1 MNNNLT
7 ILITGCA
14 GFIGAALT
22 KKFLSL
28 NYKVVGIDNI
38 NDYYDQNLKF
48 SRLNEIHTYAKE
60 KKCLWKFFE
69 VSICDKYEISKVF
82 LDNKP
87 NIVVNLAAQAGVRFS
102 IKNPEAYLESNL
114 NGFFNILE
122 NCRVNNVNHLVYA
135 SSSSVYGSN
144 KEYPFDEEQ
153 KVNQPLSFYAATKI
167 SNEMMAYAYSNIY
180 KMPITGLRFFTVFGP
195 WGRPDMAP
203 MIFSKN
209 ILTKKPLKI
218 FNFGRMKRDFTYISD
233 IVHGTY
239 LCCLKPPTLEKI
251 DKSNHNRPPHKLFNI
266 GFGRPIN
273 LMEFINL
280 LEDSFS
286 IKAIK
291 HFEPIQDGDA
301 QETFAS
307 TKKLEE
313 WIDFK
318 PKVSI
323 EEGVN
328 KFTKWYLRY
337 YG

>member
-1 MNNNLT
+1 
-7 ILITGCA
+7 
-14 GFIGAALT
+14 
-22 KKFLSL
+22 
-28 NYKVVGIDNI
+28 
-38 NDYYDQNLKF
+38 
-48 SRLNEIHTYAKE
+48 
-60 KKCLWKFFE
+60 
-69 VSICDKYEISKVF
+69 
-82 LDNKP
+82 
-87 NIVVNLAAQAGVRFS
+87 
-102 IKNPEAYLESNL
+102 
-114 NGFFNILE
+114 
-122 NCRVNNVNHLVYA
+122 
-135 SSSSVYGSN
+135 
-144 KEYPFDEEQ
+144 
-153 KVNQPLSFYAATKI
+153 
-167 SNEMMAYAYSNIY
+167 MMAYAYSNIY

-239 LCCLKPPTLEKI
+239 LCCLKPPTLEKN
-251 DKSNHNRPPHKLFNI
+251 DKSNHNKPPHKLFNI

-313 WIDFK
+313 WINFK

-328 KFTKWYLRY
+328 KFTKWYLKY

>member
-1 MNNNLT
+1 MRILLT
-7 ILITGCA
+7 GVA
-14 GFIGAALT
+14 GFIGFHVAKSLLQ
-22 KKFLSL
+22 KKHTII
-28 NYKVVGIDNI
+28 GIDNL
-38 NDYYDQNLKF
+38 NDYYDPNLKI
-48 SRLNEIHTYAKE
+48 SRLKDIDQYARDNRYIWE
-60 KKCLWKFFE
+60 FFE
-69 VSICDKYEISKVF
+69 LSICDKNAISKVF
-82 LDNKP
+82 IDNKP
-87 NIVVNLAAQAGVRFS
+87 DIVVNLAAQAGVRFS
-102 IKNPEAYLESNL
+102 IKNPEVYLESNL

-122 NCRVNNVNHLVYA
+122 NCRHNKVKHLVYA

-144 KEYPFDEEQ
+144 KEYPFNEEQ
-153 KVNQPLSFYAATKI
+153 NVNKPLSFYAATKI
-167 SNEMMAYAYSNIY
+167 SNEMMAYSYSNIY
-180 KMPITGLRFFTVFGP
+180 GMSVTGLRFFTVYGP

-203 MIFSKN
+203 MIFSEN
-209 ILTKKPLKI
+209 ILSKKPLRI
-218 FNFGRMKRDFTYISD
+218 FNFGEMKRDFTFISD
-233 IVHGTY
+233 IVNGTY
-239 LCCLKPPTLEKI
+239 LCCLKPPISEKNSQNI
-251 DKSNHNRPPHKLFNI
+251 SNKPPHKLFNI

-313 WIDFK
+313 WINFR

-323 EEGVN
+323 EEGVK
-328 KFTKWYLRY
+328 KFADWYLKY